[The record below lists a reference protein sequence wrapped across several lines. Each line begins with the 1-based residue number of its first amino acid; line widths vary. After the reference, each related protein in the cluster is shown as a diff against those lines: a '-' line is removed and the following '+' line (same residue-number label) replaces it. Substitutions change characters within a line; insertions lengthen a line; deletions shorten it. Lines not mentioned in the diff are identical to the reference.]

1 MKINN
6 RTLEFRVL
14 LKQWVVISTG
24 VGIASFF
31 IDGIRFESISS
42 LILAVLFISLFN
54 VFIKPVLVLFG
65 LPFIMMT
72 LGLGI
77 LLINAV
83 IFALAGYLVPGFH
96 VLGFGAAF
104 WGAFVVSL
112 TTLLVN
118 VLLIRPKIT
127 VQQTRPRRAPG
138 VAGGAKEYR
147 GKLDD
152 VIDV

>member
-1 MKINN
+1 MKIN
-6 RTLEFRVL
+6 RRPLDFRIL
-14 LKQWVVISTG
+14 LKQWLLIAAG
-24 VGIASFF
+24 VAIASFLN
-31 IDGIRFESISS
+31 DGIRFESISS

-54 VFIKPVLVLFG
+54 VFLKPILVLFG

-112 TTLLVN
+112 TTMLVN
-118 VLLIRPKIT
+118 ILLSKPKIT
-127 VQQTRPRRAPG
+127 VQRTHTRAPR

-152 VIDV
+152 DVIDV